1 VAKKAGVSKRTV
13 ENIESGA
20 SAQMLTMIRIFRVLD
35 LMENLD
41 RLIPEPVPKPIDLL
55 KQKSKTRVRAS
66 SKKSAK
72 KKTTKTWQWK
82 EDK

>member
-1 VAKKAGVSKRTV
+1 MKITSILTDEAILAETGQRISNRRVELNMTQAEVAKKAGVSKRTV

-41 RLIPEPVPKPIDLL
+41 RLIP
-55 KQKSKTRVRAS
+55 
-66 SKKSAK
+66 
-72 KKTTKTWQWK
+72 
-82 EDK
+82 